1 MIRIKGFYR
10 ENLTGGAGL
19 DGASA
24 DFFFTAVF
32 FFCKY
37 KFYKQSAE

>member
-1 MIRIKGFYR
+1 MIRVEEFHK

-19 DGASA
+19 GGAAA

-37 KFYKQSAE
+37 KIYE

>member
-1 MIRIKGFYR
+1 VIRVKKFNV
-10 ENLTGGAGL
+10 ENLTGGVGL
-19 DGASA
+19 ASASA

-37 KFYKQSAE
+37 KIYE